1 MPCSDGGVPY
11 PPSAE
16 EVAAAKFAKRA
27 PSLLCS
33 ACRAL
38 DRLGFD
44 FDENPEL
51 SEWWAK
57 HKKEDDARIERE
69 RKEAEIRDWELRI
82 VREALTKPFGDLSKE
97 EKALLK
103 KHKYI

>member
-11 PPSAE
+11 PPSPDEIARE
-16 EVAAAKFAKRA
+16 KFAKRA

-38 DRLGFD
+38 ERFGYD

-57 HKKEDDARIERE
+57 HKAEDEERE
-69 RKEAEIRDWELRI
+69 RKEQAKRLELERVNEII
-82 VREALTKPFGDLSKE
+82 KKPFKNLTAE
-97 EKALLK
+97 EKRLLK
-103 KHKYI
+103 KHNYL